1 MKKRSSKFKIGLR
14 TIKTAAAVVISMAV
28 VNIYGATTS
37 KLVFAMLGAMAA
49 MQPTFKESFESCLT
63 QFLGVFFGALV
74 SVVLIMTPIHPL
86 VAAGIGIIIVI
97 TSYNAAR
104 IDFSP
109 SLACLIVVTL
119 CTTPEIQPFDYALG
133 RFWDTAIGLG
143 VGMLINTLVFPYDN
157 SRRILDTVKSLEKEL
172 IHFLEDM
179 FDGDEH
185 IPDTERAFM
194 TIDNMKLQL
203 ETFSNQRRLLHPHR
217 HRQYYETYLS
227 YEQKA
232 RQIVA
237 HMEVLC
243 QMDSPGILNEKNIK
257 CLQAAGAAIQEK
269 QPHPSLPNT
278 ETEKNI
284 ITNYHVSELLT
295 LRKELLTALK
305 GAGTPTS

>member
-1 MKKRSSKFKIGLR
+1 MKNKLSNFKIGLR

-37 KLVFAMLGAMAA
+37 KLTFAMLGAMAA
-49 MQPTFKESFESCLT
+49 MQPTFKESLESCLT

-74 SVVLIMTPIHPL
+74 SVLLILTPIPPM

-119 CTTPEIQPFDYALG
+119 CTTPDIQPWDYALG

-143 VGMLINTLVFPYDN
+143 VGMLINALIFPYDN
-157 SRRILDTVKSLEKEL
+157 SHRILDTAKSLEEEL
-172 IHFLEDM
+172 IYFLEDM

-185 IPDTERAFM
+185 LPNTEKAFDS
-194 TIDNMKLQL
+194 IDNMKQQL
-203 ETFSNQRRLLHPHR
+203 EIFSNQKRLIHPRRY
-217 HRQYYETYLS
+217 RQYSETYRL
-227 YEQKA
+227 YEVKA
-232 RQIVA
+232 HQIVA

-243 QMDSPGILNEKNIK
+243 QMGTPGVLNEKNLK
-257 CLQAAGAAIQEK
+257 SLRSSGAVIPEK
-269 QPHPSLPNT
+269 QPQSDAPHEP
-278 ETEKNI
+278 TEKDI
-284 ITNYHVSELLT
+284 LTNYHVSALMTLRNELLRAVKKADT
-295 LRKELLTALK
+295 KI
-305 GAGTPTS
+305 S